1 MRNATYT
8 ILAASVALALAGA
21 AQAMTVRSSNGTP
34 FVPSQSV
41 PTTPSSGTTGTGT
54 TGTGTT
60 SGTTTTTT
68 NVGGS
73 TTTTTTMTGGTTTT
87 TTGTGA
93 TTGNTT
99 GTTGTTAGN
108 TTTANT
114 TTPSTSGSTSG
125 VSQVGTS
132 AGSVLI
138 DAHNRNRA
146 AQSDIRGSAAGAS
159 SSTTATSTLNGV
171 GVGTSPATSNTT
183 TGGNVFGST
192 GGLVVTDN
200 GTGTAGIVNGV
211 NANGERVGLQADL
224 SSLSPN
230 AVEAPAIAVQA
241 APNITAAEVNVLE
254 RRELNKRRNLRRDR
268 QLLYS
273 IAPRTNVDRSD
284 EVPNDPVSPA
294 LTPPPR

>member
-1 MRNATYT
+1 MRKATYT

-34 FVPSQSV
+34 FVPSQPAPPAGS
-41 PTTPSSGTTGTGT
+41 TTGTTGTGT

-60 SGTTTTTT
+60 GSTTTTT
-68 NVGGS
+68 NVGGT

-87 TTGTGA
+87 SPGTGT
-93 TTGNTT
+93 TT
-99 GTTGTTAGN
+99 GTTTGN

-114 TTPSTSGSTSG
+114 TTPTTSGSTSG

-132 AGSVLI
+132 TGSALV
-138 DAHNRNRA
+138 DAQNRNLA
-146 AQSDIRGSAAGAS
+146 AQSAIPGSTPNGQT
-159 SSTTATSTLNGV
+159 STTATSTVNGV
-171 GVGTSPATSNTT
+171 GVGTSPATSTTT
-183 TGGNVFGST
+183 TGGNVFGTT

-211 NANGERVGLQADL
+211 NANGERIGLQADM

-241 APNITAAEVNVLE
+241 APNVTAAEVNVLE
-254 RRELNKRRNLRRDR
+254 RRELNKRRNLKRDR

-273 IAPRTNVDRSD
+273 IAPRTSVDRSD
-284 EVPNDPVSPA
+284 EVPNDPISPA
-294 LTPPPR
+294 ISPPPR

>member
-1 MRNATYT
+1 MRKATNT

-21 AQAMTVRSSNGTP
+21 AQAMTVRSGNGTP
-34 FVPSQSV
+34 FVPTQPV
-41 PTTPSSGTTGTGT
+41 PAATNTGTTGTTGTGT

-68 NVGGS
+68 
-73 TTTTTTMTGGTTTT
+73 TT
-87 TTGTGA
+87 TTGTG
-93 TTGNTT
+93 
-99 GTTGTTAGN
+99 

-132 AGSVLI
+132 TGSVLV
-138 DAHNRNRA
+138 DAQNRNLA
-146 AQSDIRGSAAGAS
+146 VQSQVRGSTAGGS

-171 GVGTSPATSNTT
+171 GVGTSPATTTTT
-183 TGGNVFGST
+183 TGGNIFGST
-192 GGLVVTDN
+192 GGFVVTDN

-211 NANGERVGLQADL
+211 NANGERIGLQADL

-230 AVEAPAIAVQA
+230 AAEAPVIAVQA
-241 APNITAAEVNVLE
+241 APGVTAAEESVLE

-273 IAPRTNVDRSD
+273 IAPRTSVDRSD
-284 EVPNDPVSPA
+284 QAPNDPISPA